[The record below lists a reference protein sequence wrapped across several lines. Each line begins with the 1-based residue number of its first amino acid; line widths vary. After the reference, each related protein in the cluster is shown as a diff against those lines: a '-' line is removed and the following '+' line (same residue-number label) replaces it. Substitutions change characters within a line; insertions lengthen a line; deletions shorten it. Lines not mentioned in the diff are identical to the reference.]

1 MKKHLIV
8 SILALSA
15 FSIQADGVNL
25 LVHHINLFARTALN
39 IKHFSLLKHFQMTL
53 KA

>member
-25 LVHHINLFARTALN
+25 TLHTIST
-39 IKHFSLLKHFQMTL
+39 SLHELP
-53 KA
+53 